1 MCPDPTPSPDLKF
14 RLPGRK
20 LAGIA
25 VSALLAV
32 AAGTASAGEFERVG
46 PVTHAAT
53 LKECGECHMAFQPGL
68 LPAPSWTRIM
78 DGLQDH
84 FGETASLPADT
95 AAAIRQYLTQAAG
108 SGDGRLIRITEQ
120 RWWLRKH
127 DFEPSIWT
135 RKAVGAKS
143 NCEAC
148 HRTAAQGS
156 YEDD

>member
-1 MCPDPTPSPDLKF
+1 MSPTRSLRPLT
-14 RLPGRK
+14 
-20 LAGIA
+20 GIA
-25 VSALLAV
+25 ALAMLAV
-32 AAGTASAGEFERVG
+32 TAGAAFAGEFERVR

-53 LKECGECHMAFQPGL
+53 QKECGECHMAYQPGL
-68 LPAPSWTRIM
+68 LPAASWTRIM

-84 FGETASLPADT
+84 FGENASLPADT
-95 AAAIRQYLTQAAG
+95 AAAIRSYLTQNAG

-127 DFEPSIWT
+127 DFAPSIWT
-135 RKAVGAKS
+135 RKSVAAKS

-148 HRTAAQGS
+148 HRTAAQGL

>member
-1 MCPDPTPSPDLKF
+1 MTSDPNF
-14 RLPGRK
+14 RALT
-20 LAGIA
+20 GIA
-25 VSALLAV
+25 AFAMLALTAG
-32 AAGTASAGEFERVG
+32 AAIASEFERVR

-53 LKECGECHMAFQPGL
+53 QKECGECHMAFQPGL
-68 LPAPSWTRIM
+68 LPAVSWTRIM

-84 FGETASLPADT
+84 FGENASLPADT
-95 AAAIRQYLTQAAG
+95 AAAIRSYLTQTAG

-127 DFEPSIWT
+127 DFEPSIWS
-135 RKAVGAKS
+135 RKTVKAKS

-148 HRTAAQGS
+148 HRTAAQGL

>member
-1 MCPDPTPSPDLKF
+1 MTSNPNF
-14 RLPGRK
+14 RALTG
-20 LAGIA
+20 AA
-25 VSALLAV
+25 AFVLLALS
-32 AAGTASAGEFERVG
+32 AGTAIASEFERVR

-53 LKECGECHMAFQPGL
+53 QKECGECHMAFQPGL
-68 LPAPSWTRIM
+68 LPAASWSRIM

-84 FGETASLPADT
+84 FGENASLPADT
-95 AAAIRQYLTQAAG
+95 AAAIRSYLTQSAG

-127 DFEPSIWT
+127 DFAPSIWSRRT
-135 RKAVGAKS
+135 VGAKS

-148 HRTAAQGS
+148 HRTAEQGL